1 MQRLPLPG
9 RLFHNTATFTTM
21 MNTKDVATP
30 LASLFAELVDGISGG
45 GAYVLNSGDAGL
57 LASLERMSAGEA
69 SECHAGGAT
78 VAAHVDHVRYGLSL
92 MNRWALG
99 ENPFKSA
106 DWAASWRIGKV
117 SDEQWR
123 EIRDALKREVDP
135 WRATLKTPRE
145 VGDRE
150 LTGMISSIV
159 HLAYHFGAVRQISAA
174 ARGPKESG
182 IP

>member
-1 MQRLPLPG
+1 
-9 RLFHNTATFTTM
+9 
-21 MNTKDVATP
+21 MNTKEIATP
-30 LASLFAELVDGISGG
+30 LATLFAELVDGISGG

-57 LASLERMSAGEA
+57 LASLERMSAGDA
-69 SECHAGGAT
+69 SASSAGGAT
-78 VAAHVDHVRYGLSL
+78 VAAHADHIRYGLSL

-106 DWAASWRIGKV
+106 DWAASWRIGAV

-123 EIRDALKREVDP
+123 EVRDGLKRETDA
-135 WRATLKTPRE
+135 WRTTLEAPRE
-145 VGDRE
+145 VHEKE